1 MLKEKK
7 HLLEQ
12 VEREYLLYH
21 AHAPF
26 VFPSLSFCHGFLCPA
41 SGCSISPCHL
51 MAMGLFDCAPHMD
64 ALHHCQEAQGIRD
77 PWTSLQ
83 VFQRLQRG
91 HQANEGEGIW

>member
-26 VFPSLSFCHGFLCPA
+26 VFPSLSFCHGLLCPA

-51 MAMGLFDCAPHMD
+51 MAMGLFDCAPVD
-64 ALHHCQEAQGIRD
+64 AGPTGYPARKRGDLVRLGFLPC
-77 PWTSLQ
+77 SLSSSII
-83 VFQRLQRG
+83 L
-91 HQANEGEGIW
+91 